1 MIGQC
6 RIVAQRSDVMSLHLI
21 GDKEARGIA

>member
-6 RIVAQRSDVMSLHLI
+6 RIAAQRSDVMSLHLI
-21 GDKEARGIA
+21 GGKEARGIA